1 MVEAVH
7 VSEPEQGTLPRLER
21 RESAVELATA
31 DRVGFRVTAFRS
43 WGRRRVFDP
52 ARLAAS
58 RLSPPVGGEVS
69 TDPVEV
75 SLPIGPRLGDPRAT
89 KAKERLLGEV
99 VRESTIT

>member
-58 RLSPPVGGEVS
+58 RLSPPVGGEVRP
-69 TDPVEV
+69 DPVEV
-75 SLPIGPRLGDPRAT
+75 CLPFGSRRGYPRA
-89 KAKERLLGEV
+89 AEAQVRFLCEV
-99 VRESTIT
+99 VGE